1 MYTKGTK
8 TVFVNIFT
16 ISLELDALGDD
27 FLEDESYLDSLDA
40 PEPPSKVP
48 GGTDTVKS
56 KVSIYFITI
65 K

>member
-1 MYTKGTK
+1 M
-8 TVFVNIFT
+8 NIFT

-40 PEPPSKVP
+40 PEPPSQVP
-48 GGTDTVKS
+48 GGNDTVKS